1 MTWRPAIAH
10 YAGDMPQYNPEPLQS
25 YAAEAPPPQ
34 TTLPLLVSAL
44 IGAGVGLVTALPFEP
59 HWEKQWPLSVL
70 ALVAFMWTA
79 GIGAVFLPT
88 PRQRWGAVGLGVVVG
103 LFGLLQ
109 ANLPE
114 RDGKFI
120 NYLNPSGWPLLAALG
135 LAGLFLLAGWEGKR
149 FDRRLLPPF
158 ITHSLLTFVLAAILG
173 SLFYG
178 LMSLAVGLLQAIGI
192 TQPARWI
199 LGNPK
204 IFLPLLLGASSF
216 FVTAIR
222 AQPWGL
228 NLTRTL
234 ANVLSFL
241 LPVAAGIVLLFAVA
255 LPVAALQSTDKLYQ
269 GILSSPLYLTLTVA
283 FFGLTLAAFS
293 ARPVALPTPIQRFAK
308 YATFL
313 LPLYPALALYGLSVR
328 VGQYGLT
335 ESRLLGLVGAIWLIG
350 TALAL
355 SLTRLKPAFAG
366 LSRLTA
372 GSLAGLATLSLIL
385 SLPGVRPMELSAR
398 SQAARLTRDD
408 LSARQSAEIIS
419 QLAYSSGGLG
429 KALLTRIPDSALSE
443 TARNQRR
450 RSENMTSRAFAQAHF
465 QGRADMRD
473 VVLTAS
479 SLPVSAAQRAAIQ
492 KLMTE
497 KNMNYGG
504 PARLHAMPAKNGI
517 KVLVYTYSWNEGL
530 WADLD
535 ASGKVTASGSFTSLE
550 RPYQTKGIDWNDK
563 DPFTRDTRTETLTV
577 PAVRVGGATLILNR
591 E

>member
-1 MTWRPAIAH
+1 M
-10 YAGDMPQYNPEPLQS
+10 
-25 YAAEAPPPQ
+25 
-34 TTLPLLVSAL
+34 
-44 IGAGVGLVTALPFEP
+44 
-59 HWEKQWPLSVL
+59 
-70 ALVAFMWTA
+70 
-79 GIGAVFLPT
+79 
-88 PRQRWGAVGLGVVVG
+88 
-103 LFGLLQ
+103 
-109 ANLPE
+109 
-114 RDGKFI
+114 
-120 NYLNPSGWPLLAALG
+120 
-135 LAGLFLLAGWEGKR
+135 
-149 FDRRLLPPF
+149 
-158 ITHSLLTFVLAAILG
+158 
-173 SLFYG
+173 
-178 LMSLAVGLLQAIGI
+178 
-192 TQPARWI
+192 
-199 LGNPK
+199 
-204 IFLPLLLGASSF
+204 
-216 FVTAIR
+216 
-222 AQPWGL
+222 
-228 NLTRTL
+228 
-234 ANVLSFL
+234 
-241 LPVAAGIVLLFAVA
+241 
-255 LPVAALQSTDKLYQ
+255 
-269 GILSSPLYLTLTVA
+269 A

-479 SLPVSAAQRAAIQ
+479 SLPVSAAQRAAVQ

-517 KVLVYTYSWNEGL
+517 KVLVYTYSWSEGL

-550 RPYQTKGIDWNDK
+550 WPYQTKGIDWNDK